1 MADTTTA
8 KRERINLRLS
18 HEAKQ
23 QIEHAAGVEGQT
35 VSRFILSSALAHAEK
50 SIRDHETLVLGRQ
63 DASVFFNAIASPP
76 APNDKL
82 TTALNEHTRRV
93 DSR

>member
-23 QIEHAAGVEGQT
+23 QIEHAAGIEGQT

-50 SIRDHETLVLGRQ
+50 TIRDHETLVLGRQ
-63 DASVFFNAIASPP
+63 DARVFFNAIANPP

-82 TTALNEHTRRV
+82 TTALNEHTRRI

>member
-23 QIEHAAGVEGQT
+23 QIEHAA
-35 VSRFILSSALAHAEK
+35 K

-63 DASVFFNAIASPP
+63 DARVFFNAIANPP
-76 APNDKL
+76 APNDRL
-82 TTALNEHTRRV
+82 TAALNEHTRRV

>member
-18 HEAKQ
+18 REAKQ

-35 VSRFILSSALAHAEK
+35 ISRFILSSALAHAEK

-63 DASVFFNAIASPP
+63 DARVFFNAIANPP
-76 APNDKL
+76 APNDRL
-82 TTALNEHTRRV
+82 TKALNEHTRRV

>member
-18 HEAKQ
+18 HQA
-23 QIEHAAGVEGQT
+23 
-35 VSRFILSSALAHAEK
+35 
-50 SIRDHETLVLGRQ
+50 LVLARR
-63 DASVFFNAIASPP
+63 DARVFFSAIANPP
-76 APNDKL
+76 APNDRL
-82 TTALNEHTRRV
+82 TKALNEHTRRV